1 MSGEKA
7 SLKITALKAVQ
18 IARYSQSII
27 KIETD
32 AGITGYGEAGGPG
45 YLIRANLKQFEP
57 LLLGQDPFDTT
68 KLFEQM
74 VNIQHPNR
82 PHIPTAS
89 AVDIALWDIVGKVLE
104 KSVSKICRGQYRDE
118 IPIYVNVFPP
128 SDYRNNTSC
137 RDWAKGIEEHPLGFK
152 AVKME
157 FCSLF
162 EQDCRENAPGDAHRH
177 RTIKPS
183 ELDKIRSLYEN
194 CREALDPSIDIIVHC
209 HNEYDLPSAIGIAK
223 AVESIKPMWL
233 EDPLPVLYTDSWK
246 SFKES
251 VDVPILT
258 GEKLELPREFLPF
271 LENGIVDLM
280 QPDIIFAGGFT
291 GSWRIAELC
300 DMFYV
305 PVTAHNIGS
314 VVQIAATSHFGAS
327 VRNFMMSE
335 TTMNLGQHYMHQDI
349 IEERIVVKDGMLRV
363 PEGPG
368 LGITVN
374 EEAIKRRL
382 PHDEPFWD

>member
-1 MSGEKA
+1 MGEKA
-7 SLKITALKAVQ
+7 SLKITAVKAVQ
-18 IARYSQSII
+18 IGHYSQSIL

-32 AGITGYGEAGGPG
+32 AGITGYGEAGGTG

-57 LLLGQDPFDTT
+57 FLLGQDPFATT

-74 VNIQHPNR
+74 VNMQHPNR

-89 AVDIALWDIVGKVLE
+89 GVDIALWDIVGKVLG
-104 KSVSKICRGQYRDE
+104 KPVSKICRGQFRDE

-128 SDYRNNTSC
+128 TDYRNNTSC
-137 RDWAKGIEEHPLGFK
+137 RDWARKIVEHPLGFK

-157 FCSLF
+157 FSTLF
-162 EQDCRENAPGDAHRH
+162 QQNSRKNDTYVAHAH

-183 ELDKIRSLYEN
+183 ELEKIRSLYEN

-209 HNEYDLPSAIGIAK
+209 HNEYDLTSAIGIAK
-223 AVESIKPMWL
+223 AVERIKPLWL
-233 EDPLPVLYTDSWK
+233 EDPLPILYTDSWK
-246 SFKES
+246 SLKES

-258 GEKLELPREFLPF
+258 GEKLELAREFLPF

-280 QPDIIFAGGFT
+280 QPDIIFAGGYT

-300 DMFYV
+300 DMFHV

-314 VVQIAATSHFGAS
+314 VVQIAATAQFAAS
-327 VRNFMMSE
+327 TKNFMMSE
-335 TTMNLGQHYMHQDI
+335 TTMNLGQKYMHEGI
-349 IEERIVVKDGMLRV
+349 IEETLVVKDGMLQV
-363 PEGPG
+363 PDGPG
-368 LGITVN
+368 LGITVR
-374 EEAIKRRL
+374 EEAIKREL
-382 PHDEPFWD
+382 PDGEPFWD